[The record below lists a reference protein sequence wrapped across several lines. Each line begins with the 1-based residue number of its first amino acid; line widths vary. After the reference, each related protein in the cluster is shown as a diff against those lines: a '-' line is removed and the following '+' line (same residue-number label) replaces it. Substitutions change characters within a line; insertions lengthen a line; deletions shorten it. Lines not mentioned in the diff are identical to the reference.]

1 MNILITII
9 ISGMAVGYLT
19 ELIASLGERVFNP
32 RIVKLILTL
41 PLSYLACWLLGLVG
55 FTLIVSGP
63 AAAFF
68 SLASLLLLNRPV
80 TIQNTSNRRY

>member
-1 MNILITII
+1 MDILITVI

-19 ELIASLGERVFNP
+19 ELIASLNVRVLNP
-32 RIVKLILTL
+32 RIVKLVLTL

-68 SLASLLLLNRPV
+68 SLGSLLLLNRPV
-80 TIQNTSNRRY
+80 TIQSTSNRRY